1 MNLPD
6 RAAVQ
11 AAARPQFARMLQQQ
25 GRPVTI
31 SRTGHPDVLTT
42 ALLLP
47 STSQSRQG
55 LSVTEPAVQA
65 LPWKVFFRHD
75 VDAVREPGFTLT
87 FPPTQGQPGV
97 TLTPGTATVDVADQG
112 VTLMVLCTPL
122 VERTRVHDLVFQVP
136 GQGVTRPY
144 GALNPIPAPATA
156 LPVQAR
162 LAATT
167 DPKIRDSVGAD
178 AAEVVLVGRWGP
190 LTAPTGTPDGLRW
203 GLSAPLTL
211 GGQPGTLTL
220 KLAWPDEDLHRE
232 AQFGARFLAVWR
244 TP

>member
-1 MNLPD
+1 MILDLLN
-6 RAAVQ
+6 
-11 AAARPQFARMLQQQ
+11 AAAEKIDEVAPIIADVLASNLAQ
-25 GRPVTI
+25 PVTFERFGQPPGLLRALIAQEEDRSTDAPNIDEPGI
-31 SRTGHPDVLTT
+31 STRSFT
-42 ALLLP
+42 ALLP
-47 STSQSRQG
+47 YH
-55 LSVTEPAVQA
+55 EPA
-65 LPWKVFFRHD
+65 
-75 VDAVREPGFTLT
+75 
-87 FPPTQGQPGV
+87 
-97 TLTPGTATVDVADQG
+97 LTPGWILTDATGRVHVPVAPILNPAG
-112 VTLMVLCTPL
+112 RNLFLVARVAPL

-144 GALNPIPAPATA
+144 GALNPIPAPATP